1 MQSMARGGFAN
12 ITQGEHTMNKLW
24 AGRSEAETSALADAF
39 NSSIAVDGR
48 MFKQDIT
55 GSMAHAAMLAKCGI
69 LTQVDADAIIDGL
82 AGILA
87 DLESGALQLDPQAED
102 IHMFVEAELTKRIGN
117 VGKKLHTARSRN
129 DQVALDLR
137 MYLKDEIN
145 ALQSLV
151 LTVIQALHTQAVAN
165 KDAIMPGYTHLQRA
179 QPITFGQQLLA
190 YAMML
195 ERDYGRL
202 TDAYKRTDASPIGC
216 CALAGTTYPTDRGWE
231 AQRLGFAA
239 VCENSLDGVS
249 DRDFCIELASAIS
262 ICMMHL
268 SRLSEEIIL
277 WCSWEFKFIELDD
290 AFTTGSSIMPQK
302 KNPDV
307 TELIRGK
314 TGRVYGDLNTLL
326 VMMKGIPLAYN
337 KDMQEDKEAI
347 FDAVDTLELCLKTV
361 TPMLDTMKT
370 LPANMRRA
378 AAKGF
383 INATDCADYLTKKG
397 MPFRDAYKLTGC
409 MVSDC
414 IAKDK
419 TLEELTLDEFK
430 GYSALFENDIYD
442 AIDLIKCCEGRT
454 SYGGPS
460 EASVN
465 NQIRLAMDQLA
476 AWEANNA

>member
-1 MQSMARGGFAN
+1 MGEVYKMTIAGCERELPICPISDTLDIAGFVMFGDVE
-12 ITQGEHTMNKLW
+12 ITEKTAKALMEKCPEHDIIIT
-24 AGRSEAETSALADAF
+24 AES
-39 NSSIAVDGR
+39 
-48 MFKQDIT
+48 
-55 GSMAHAAMLAKCGI
+55 
-69 LTQVDADAIIDGL
+69 
-82 AGILA
+82 
-87 DLESGALQLDPQAED
+87 
-102 IHMFVEAELTKRIGN
+102 
-117 VGKKLHTARSRN
+117 
-129 DQVALDLR
+129 
-137 MYLKDEIN
+137 
-145 ALQSLV
+145 
-151 LTVIQALHTQAVAN
+151 
-165 KDAIMPGYTHLQRA
+165 
-179 QPITFGQQLLA
+179 
-190 YAMML
+190 
-195 ERDYGRL
+195 
-202 TDAYKRTDASPIGC
+202 
-216 CALAGTTYPTDRGWE
+216 
-231 AQRLGFAA
+231 
-239 VCENSLDGVS
+239 
-249 DRDFCIELASAIS
+249 
-262 ICMMHL
+262 
-268 SRLSEEIIL
+268 
-277 WCSWEFKFIELDD
+277 
-290 AFTTGSSIMPQK
+290 
-302 KNPDV
+302 
-307 TELIRGK
+307 
-314 TGRVYGDLNTLL
+314 
-326 VMMKGIPLAYN
+326 KGIPLAYN

-383 INATDCADYLTKKG
+383 INATDCADYLTNNG